1 MRKSETEGESC
12 REGLEGEA
20 TREWEGTSTRGSV
33 SENTRHANGKL
44 LCSAKSF
51 KPETLSQL
59 SRIRPPEATIE
70 AWLDQ
75 LRKKV
80 GTCGLAALGI
90 ASPLALKGG
99 HPTRHPAAARLVF
112 YLWSAIFCPSNL
124 SSAFHLATWGRFN
137 ADMPQDYREA
147 AERILARKTG
157 PRRAR
162 ASGVPYKPFQKP
174 WQGKTP
180 RRKIYAVPPLLPLL

>member
-1 MRKSETEGESC
+1 MRESETEGESC
-12 REGLEGEA
+12 GECVQEEA
-20 TREWEGTSTRGSV
+20 TREGEGHGTRGGV

-51 KPETLSQL
+51 KPEMLSQL
-59 SRIRPPEATIE
+59 SRIKPPEATLE

-75 LRKKV
+75 LREKV

-112 YLWSAIFCPSNL
+112 YLWSALFCPSNL
-124 SSAFHLATWGRFN
+124 SSAFHLASWGRFN
-137 ADMPQDYREA
+137 KDMPKDYIQA
-147 AERILARKTG
+147 AERILSRKSG

-162 ASGVPYKPFQKP
+162 ALGMPYQPFRKP

-180 RRKIYAVPPLLPLL
+180 RRMIYTVPPSLPLL